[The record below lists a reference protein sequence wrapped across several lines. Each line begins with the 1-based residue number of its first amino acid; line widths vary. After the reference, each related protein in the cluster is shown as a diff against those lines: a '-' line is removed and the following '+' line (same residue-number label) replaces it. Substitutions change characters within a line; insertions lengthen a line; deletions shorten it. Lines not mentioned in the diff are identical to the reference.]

1 MPISSTGIGS
11 GLNVT
16 ELVTQLMAVERLPV
30 AALDK
35 KEASYQAKL
44 SSLGTVKNAMAALQ
58 TAARAIATADK
69 LTPVKSSIG
78 DATLLAAAPGSGAAA
93 GSYDVEVKS
102 LAQSQKI
109 RTSVGFTNATDV
121 VGTGTVT
128 FDFGSYDAAEPP
140 VFTANAAKPAKSV
153 TLTSSNN
160 TLSGLRDAINASDMG
175 VTASIIND
183 GSKNILTFTSNDT
196 GTKSA
201 LKVSV
206 SDPSL
211 NAFAYDP
218 TGTGGTSSM
227 DQIVAA
233 QNAVIVVDSVEINQQ
248 SNKITD
254 AIQGVTL
261 NLTKADPGKPTKVTM
276 ARDNSGT
283 QAALE
288 GFIKAYNEANKA
300 INDATAYNISTG
312 VGAALNGDSTM
323 RGVQNQMRALFSS
336 AVAGAPKGMSVLA
349 DVGISF
355 QRDGTLAMDT
365 AKFAA
370 ASADPT
376 KDVSKLFATSAGS
389 KGYGYQMDV
398 LLGRMLSPVGVLN
411 GKATSINEQ
420 IKGLTEQR
428 ATLNSR
434 LDVTEKRYR
443 AQFSAL
449 DKAVSS
455 MSSTSSFLTQQLAL
469 LANNS

>member
-1 MPISSTGIGS
+1 MAISSTGIGS

-16 ELVTQLMAVERLPV
+16 ELVSQLMAVERLPV

-35 KEASYQAKL
+35 KEASYQARL

-58 TAARAIATADK
+58 TASRAIATSDK

-78 DATLLAAAPGSGAAA
+78 DATLFAAAPGSGAAA
-93 GSYDVEVKS
+93 GSYNVEVKS

-109 RTSVGFTNATDV
+109 MTSVGFTNATDV

-128 FDFGSYDAAEPP
+128 FDFGSYDSADPP
-140 VFTANAAKPAKSV
+140 AFTANAARPAKSV

-183 GSKNILTFTSNDT
+183 GSKNILTFTSTDT

-206 SDPSL
+206 NDPSL

-218 TGTGGTSSM
+218 TGVGASSM

-233 QNAVIVVDSVEINQQ
+233 QNAVIVVDTVEITQQ

-261 NLTKADPGKPTKVTM
+261 NLTKADPGKPTKVTL

-288 GFIKAYNEANKA
+288 GFIKAYNDANKA
-300 INDATAYNISTG
+300 INEATAYNISTG

-323 RGVQNQMRALFSS
+323 RSVQNQMRSLFSA
-336 AVAGAPKGMSVLA
+336 AVAGAPSGTRVLS

-376 KDVSKLFATSAGS
+376 KDVSKLFATSAGAR
-389 KGYGYQMDV
+389 GYGYQMDV

-428 ATLNSR
+428 ATINSR

-455 MSSTSSFLTQQLAL
+455 MSSTSSFLTQQLNL